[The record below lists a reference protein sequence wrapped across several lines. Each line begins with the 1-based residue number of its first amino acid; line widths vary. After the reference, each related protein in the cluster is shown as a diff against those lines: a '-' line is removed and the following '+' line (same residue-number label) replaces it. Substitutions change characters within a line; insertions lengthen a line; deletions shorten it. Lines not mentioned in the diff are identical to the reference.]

1 MVKKGIIEALLCA
14 LLCAPCAVCG
24 QNPVTLARLYE
35 MAEEQSVSMEA
46 FRTAVESAGKG
57 VGIAKSQWM
66 PDVSGELSVGYLD
79 RDAHCDRLLVVNLV
93 EVNVKE
99 GVCYRMELKLLENR
113 CTLLAVDD
121 ELDNVDVWSVDD
133 LSQLAHRTSD

>member
-1 MVKKGIIEALLCA
+1 MQVANLDALADSHGSNVDVEMLRNSLVFRCNVDLADREVHTATIAHTLCQTIE
-14 LLCAPCAVCG
+14 
-24 QNPVTLARLYE
+24 
-35 MAEEQSVSMEA
+35 
-46 FRTAVESAGKG
+46 
-57 VGIAKSQWM
+57 
-66 PDVSGELSVGYLD
+66 LD
-79 RDAHCDRLLVVNLV
+79 RDAHSDRLLVVNLV